1 MHQVGSVVHT
11 ELLALAAVSVLFL
24 LDHEL
29 LLLVGWIG
37 FDIIGEGFIIIG
49 STVIYSKCLGLAL
62 LRGFFG
68 RVAAVGLDRSGYEG
82 LDGCGVGGDAVGS
95 HHSLVTL
102 STEMNDTS
110 AVLKT
115 EREEDV
121 LRNESIKDAD
131 LRCALA
137 YDLTFLSNL
146 TKVDL
151 FMSA

>member
-1 MHQVGSVVHT
+1 
-11 ELLALAAVSVLFL
+11 
-24 LDHEL
+24 
-29 LLLVGWIG
+29 
-37 FDIIGEGFIIIG
+37 
-49 STVIYSKCLGLAL
+49 
-62 LRGFFG
+62 
-68 RVAAVGLDRSGYEG
+68 
-82 LDGCGVGGDAVGS
+82 
-95 HHSLVTL
+95 
-102 STEMNDTS
+102 MNDTS